1 MKYKCLIVDDEH
13 LAHNVLIQY
22 IDKID
27 RLELTGQCYSAIEAI
42 NFLTD
47 TSVDILFLDINM
59 PDLTGLELLEAL
71 KNPPKVILTTA
82 YSEFA
87 LEGFEHGVVDYL
99 MKPIRFSRFI
109 KAVNRILNLDT
120 SKSTTLSTPIQEP
133 AILDYIEIKEDFMK
147 IKINFAD
154 ILYIQAY
161 GNFLKIYTNS
171 KMHMTSATMKSYEK
185 ILPKN
190 KFIRI
195 HKSYFISKSHITE
208 VHSDKIVIKDIEL
221 PIGNSYKKLVKDKLS

>member
-42 NFLTD
+42 SFLTD

-154 ILYIQAY
+154 IRYIQAY

-195 HKSYFISKSHITE
+195 HKSYFINKSHITE